1 MDCASSAEL
10 RASQFDVQKRIELW
24 DSQPSSLVTSC
35 VPSACQLGPRALD
48 GFDVND
54 IDVGLVAAVLIHLD
68 CHAEFVSLV
77 PQPQAEDVKRITRP
91 EAVLTI
97 DDIDG
102 QQVTIVL
109 GKGTAQEMKAR
120 R

>member
-1 MDCASSAEL
+1 
-10 RASQFDVQKRIELW
+10 
-24 DSQPSSLVTSC
+24 
-35 VPSACQLGPRALD
+35 
-48 GFDVND
+48 
-54 IDVGLVAAVLIHLD
+54 
-68 CHAEFVSLV
+68 V